1 MTTIKYSIQF
11 YSEWHTGSG
20 LTSGSDLSVLVI
32 KDKNGLPYIP
42 GRTLKGLL
50 REAAEDLG
58 EFGKCN
64 QKFIEDIFGLP
75 PKKTVEGD
83 DSEAKDPSKTSTK
96 GNCFFSNATLFPDLE
111 LIAKENQL
119 SKFFYRS
126 VASTSIEESGVAQ
139 KGSLRTMETTIPC
152 TLRAEITEFP
162 DDPKSKEQIEYC
174 LQWVKRLGQNRHRG
188 LGRCQFIFKEIVRE
202 DTK

>member
-1 MTTIKYSIQF
+1 MTTINYSIQF
-11 YSEWHTGSG
+11 YSEWHAGSG
-20 LTSGSDLSVLVI
+20 LTSGSDLNALVI

-50 REAAEDLG
+50 REAAEDLMT
-58 EFGKCN
+58 FGKCDSEFVKN
-64 QKFIEDIFGLP
+64 VFGLP
-75 PKKTVEGD
+75 TGTT
-83 DSEAKDPSKTSTK
+83 KTSKIDAEEEKPTEK
-96 GNCFFSNATLFPDLE
+96 GKCFFSNATLSPDLE

-126 VASTSIEESGVAQ
+126 VASTSIEENGVA
-139 KGSLRTMETTIPC
+139 KRGSLRTMETTIPC

-188 LGRCQFIFKEIVRE
+188 LGRCQFIFKEMVKE
-202 DTK
+202 DAK

>member
-1 MTTIKYSIQF
+1 MTTINYSIQF

-20 LTSGSDLSVLVI
+20 LTSGSDLSALVI

-50 REAAEDLG
+50 REAAEDLNTF
-58 EFGKCN
+58 EQCD
-64 QKFIEDIFGLP
+64 QKFIEDVFGLP
-75 PKKTVEGD
+75 PKETEKGEQ
-83 DSEAKDPSKTSTK
+83 SESKEPSIK
-96 GNCFFSNATLFPDLE
+96 GNCFFSNATLSDDIE

-126 VASTSIEESGVAQ
+126 VASTSIEESGVAR

-152 TLRAEITEFP
+152 TLYAEITEFP
-162 DDPKSKEQIEYC
+162 DDQKSKEQIEYC
-174 LQWVKRLGQNRHRG
+174 FQWIKRLGQNRHRG
-188 LGRCQFIFKEIVRE
+188 LGRCHFEFIKKEDE
-202 DTK
+202 K

>member
-1 MTTIKYSIQF
+1 MTTIKYSVQF
-11 YSEWHTGSG
+11 YSEWHAGFG
-20 LTSGSDLSVLVI
+20 LTSGSDLSALVI
-32 KDKNGLPYIP
+32 KDKNELPYIP

-50 REAAEDLG
+50 REAAEELS
-58 EFGKCN
+58 EFGKCDEE
-64 QKFIEDIFGLP
+64 FIKDVFGWP
-75 PKKTVEGD
+75 PKKNETGEQ
-83 DSEAKDPSKTSTK
+83 SESKEPSIK
-96 GNCFFSNATLFPDLE
+96 GKCFFSNAKLLDDLE
-111 LIAKENQL
+111 SIVKKEQL

-152 TLRAEITEFP
+152 TLYAEITAFP

-174 LQWVKRLGQNRHRG
+174 FQWIKRLGQNRHRG